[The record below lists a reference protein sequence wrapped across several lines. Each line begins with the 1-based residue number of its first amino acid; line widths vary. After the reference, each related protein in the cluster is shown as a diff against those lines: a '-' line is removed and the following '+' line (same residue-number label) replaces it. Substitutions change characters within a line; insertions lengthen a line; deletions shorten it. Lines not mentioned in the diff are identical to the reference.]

1 MCVLHREIH
10 PTRNKAQY
18 ELLDPSV
25 AINALFVQVVTL
37 PIGKLFE
44 KILPTRTLTIR
55 GYSMSLNPGPFN
67 IKEHTLISVMANIV
81 VNGAPFAEVSAVQTY
96 FFNSPWPLARQF
108 ILGIAIQL
116 IGFSFAGMVREFL
129 VWPASMIWPG
139 VLVRSAL
146 LNTMHNN
153 FGRKDTK
160 HISREKFLFF
170 ACLCS
175 FIWYWLPGFLWTGL
189 SIFNWVCWIA
199 PNNVVVNTLFGYQ
212 SGLGMGFLTFDWAM
226 ISYVGS
232 PLVVP
237 VSIRSSS
244 HFIYSILNSHTVVG
258 SSELVRLVR
267 VLDLAHRSYP
277 LG

>member
-1 MCVLHREIH
+1 MF
-10 PTRNKAQY
+10 P
-18 ELLDPSV
+18 DPSV

-44 KILPTRTLTIR
+44 RTMPKRTLTIH
-55 GYSMSLNPGPFN
+55 GYSLSLNSGPFN

-81 VNGAPFAEVSAVQTY
+81 VNGAPFAEVSAAQTY

-116 IGFSFAGMVREFL
+116 IGFSFAGLVREFL

-146 LNTMHNN
+146 LNTMHNSY
-153 FGRKDTK
+153 GKKDTK
-160 HISREKFLFF
+160 HISRGRFLFF
-170 ACLCS
+170 ACLFS

-189 SIFNWVCWIA
+189 SMFNWVCWIV
-199 PNNVVVNTLFGYQ
+199 PDNVVVNTLFGYQ
-212 SGLGMGFLTFDWAM
+212 TGLGMGFLTFDWAM

-232 PLVVP
+232 PLVIP
-237 VSIRSSS
+237 VSVSSRHVLRSSCS
-244 HFIYSILNSHTVVG
+244 PVATVVG
-258 SSELVRLVR
+258 SSELVRVVR
-267 VLDLAHRSYP
+267 VLDLVHRTDL
-277 LG
+277 LGYVSLVGMWDILSF

>member
-1 MCVLHREIH
+1 MCVFYRSTHVI
-10 PTRNKAQY
+10 RNKAQY
-18 ELLDPSV
+18 ELVDPSV

-199 PNNVVVNTLFGYQ
+199 PDNVVVNTLFGYQ

-244 HFIYSILNSHTVVG
+244 HFHV
-258 SSELVRLVR
+258 
-267 VLDLAHRSYP
+267 
-277 LG
+277 